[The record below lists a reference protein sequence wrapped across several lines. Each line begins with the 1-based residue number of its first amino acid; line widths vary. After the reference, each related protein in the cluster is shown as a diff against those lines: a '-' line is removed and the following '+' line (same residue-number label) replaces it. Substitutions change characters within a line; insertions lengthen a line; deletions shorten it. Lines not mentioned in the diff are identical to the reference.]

1 MQEKNKGIKW
11 VFFLMILFF
20 PPQIG
25 SANSSGKNF
34 LQDVSSE
41 LSEGKLTV
49 RFEFSEPVL
58 TTGKPVFDRTFVRVS
73 VPRAFVRPAKR
84 FYYTGDS
91 RVPQIFVSQL
101 DRGSLQLQF
110 VLGEQLPRLR
120 ENFQVEDQGRSLVF
134 HFFKKEEDVLSEFL
148 TRAANRIDPPDVQ
161 KETISPVPDERT
173 TRSLPNLLEANSTG
187 FILDKVAA
195 ESPAPVASSEPQIPS
210 APTLRFEENK
220 ELSPKGPLD
229 PVSITVKTFTM
240 FALVL
245 ALMFLIFY
253 LFKKFVLKN
262 TMFGGNEK
270 FVQVLGTG
278 FLGPKKSIVL
288 VEVVG
293 EILVLGTSND
303 NISLLTHIQDKE
315 KIEKIKASG
324 KEINTKKF
332 WNPRKGNDFAPETP
346 NDPAKRQSEFA
357 NYLKQFSGVPS
368 EKEKSVEEVTELIRK
383 NLGKLKTL

>member
-1 MQEKNKGIKW
+1 MN
-11 VFFLMILFF
+11 
-20 PPQIG
+20 
-25 SANSSGKNF
+25 
-34 LQDVSSE
+34 
-41 LSEGKLTV
+41 EGKLTV
-49 RFEFSEPVL
+49 QFEFSEPVL
-58 TTGKPVFDRTFVRVS
+58 NRGKPVFDRTFVRVN
-73 VPRAFVRPAKR
+73 VPKAFVRPAKR
-84 FYYTGDS
+84 FYYTGDT

-101 DRGSLQLQF
+101 DSGLLRLQF
-110 VLGEQLPRLR
+110 VLGEELPSLR

-148 TRAANRIDPPDVQ
+148 ARAANRVDPPNVQ
-161 KETISPVPDERT
+161 KKEMISPVPDEPT
-173 TRSLPNLLEANSTG
+173 TRSLPSLLEANSTG

-195 ESPAPVASSEPQIPS
+195 ESPAPAESSEPKIPS
-210 APTLRFEENK
+210 TPSLLFEENK
-220 ELSPKGPLD
+220 ERDSGGPLD

-270 FVQVLGTG
+270 FVRVLGTG

-315 KIEKIKASG
+315 KIEQIKAAG
-324 KEINTKKF
+324 KEINGTKF
-332 WNPRKGNDFAPETP
+332 WNSQKGNDPAPEPLNEPT
-346 NDPAKRQSEFA
+346 KRKSEFA
-357 NYLKQFSGVPS
+357 NYLKQFSGASS
-368 EKEKSVEEVTELIRK
+368 EKEKSVEEVSDLIRK